1 MIYKGT
7 FYFDKKNHPG
17 ECEIDDNNNIY
28 LTINESSI
36 NGYKKKITGFAGN
49 EYISL
54 YNCFLIGNGIG
65 YYKYRVGHVVKKGI
79 CIKYKNVDFSK
90 HIQSFRFTFN
100 RLDEWLNIKTIIKEK
115 NEIKFNIPNDI
126 LLYNNDKLKI
136 YVKYFEEN
144 CNLTDTSI
152 KNFNIIPYICVSS
165 DYIMSIEK
173 IMIYVQMITR
183 FFALFMG
190 YSSQVRLIK
199 FHKMYKGKNFMG
211 DIEDEVVINTDFSNW
226 YCNHLGYPTFNLRT
240 YYNCISDSIIKIFSK
255 WHDIYFNKSFKEAI
269 NVYYS
274 PYKSHTIEDDFLTIM
289 KCIEKFSYATENIE
303 EKEKKNKA
311 FKNIL
316 QRFYEENKISLEKAM
331 KDNDFKKEYIQN
343 IDNIHE
349 SVANAIVY
357 QYDRRVK
364 LASRIKKIDKNNIM
378 PKRFEYKQ
386 CKKEDSKSNVY
397 DYLANT
403 RNYYTHLNTKDYI
416 LKEEYLP
423 GYVRR
428 LEKIFISNLLF
439 LVIDDEKYVEDVLNK
454 DEYLSIYD
462 NRDI

>member
-1 MIYKGT
+1 MVYKGT

-49 EYISL
+49 EYLSL

-65 YYKYRVGHVVKKGI
+65 YYKYKVGYVVKKGI
-79 CIKYKNVDFSK
+79 CIKYKSVDFSK

-100 RLDEWLNIKTIIKEK
+100 RLDEWLNIKTIIKDE

-126 LLYNNDKLKI
+126 LLYNDDKLKI
-136 YVKYFEEN
+136 YVKYFEED

-152 KNFNIIPYICVSS
+152 KNFNIIPYICIRSV
-165 DYIMSIEK
+165 YVMSIEK
-173 IMIYVQMITR
+173 IMMYVQMITR

-199 FHKMYKGKNFMG
+199 FHKMYNGKNIMG
-211 DIEDEVVINTDFSNW
+211 DIEDEVVINTDFSNC

-240 YYNCISDSIIKIFSK
+240 YYNCIGDSIIEMFSK
-255 WHDIYFNKSFKEAI
+255 WHEIYFNKRYKEAI
-269 NVYYS
+269 NIYYS
-274 PYKSHTIEDDFLTIM
+274 PYKSYTIEDDFLTIM
-289 KCIEKFSYATENIE
+289 KCIEKFSYAADNIK

-316 QRFYEENKISLEKAM
+316 QKFYDENKISLEKAM

-357 QYDRRVK
+357 RYDTRVN
-364 LASRIKKIDKNNIM
+364 LASRIKKIDKNSIM
-378 PKRFEYKQ
+378 AKRFEYKQ
-386 CKKEDSKSNVY
+386 GKKENNEDNVY
-397 DYLANT
+397 DYLANI
-403 RNYYTHLNTKDYI
+403 RNYYTHLDTKEYI

-423 GYVRR
+423 GYIRR
-428 LEKIFISNLLF
+428 LEKIFINNLLL
-439 LVIDDEKYVEDVLNK
+439 LVTDDEKYVKDILSK

-462 NRDI
+462 N

>member
-1 MIYKGT
+1 MIYEGT
-7 FYFDKKNHPG
+7 VCFDKKNHPG
-17 ECEIDDNNNIY
+17 EGEIDDKNNIY
-28 LTINESSI
+28 WKINESSI

-49 EYISL
+49 EYLSL

-65 YYKYRVGHVVKKGI
+65 YYKYKVGYVVKKGI
-79 CIKYKNVDFSK
+79 CIKYKSVDFSK

-100 RLDEWLNIKTIIKEK
+100 RLDEWLNIKTIVKDE

-126 LLYNNDKLKI
+126 LLYNDDKLKI
-136 YVKYFEEN
+136 YVKYFEED

-152 KNFNIIPYICVSS
+152 KNFNIIPYICIRSV
-165 DYIMSIEK
+165 YVMSIEK
-173 IMIYVQMITR
+173 IMMYVQMITR

-199 FHKMYKGKNFMG
+199 FHKMYNGKNIMG
-211 DIEDEVVINTDFSNW
+211 DIEDEVVINTDFSNC

-240 YYNCISDSIIKIFSK
+240 YYNCIGDSIIEMFSK
-255 WHDIYFNKSFKEAI
+255 WHEIYFNKRYKEAI
-269 NVYYS
+269 NIYYS
-274 PYKSHTIEDDFLTIM
+274 PYKSYTIEDDFLTIM
-289 KCIEKFSYATENIE
+289 KCIEKFSYAADNIK
-303 EKEKKNKA
+303 EKEKKNKV

-316 QRFYEENKISLEKAM
+316 QKFYDENKISLEKAM

-357 QYDRRVK
+357 RYDTRVN
-364 LASRIKKIDKNNIM
+364 LASRIKKIDKNSIM
-378 PKRFEYKQ
+378 AKRFEYKQ
-386 CKKEDSKSNVY
+386 CKKENNNYNVY

-403 RNYYTHLNTKDYI
+403 RNYYTHLDTKDYI

-423 GYVRR
+423 GYIRR
-428 LEKIFISNLLF
+428 LEKIFINNLL
-439 LVIDDEKYVEDVLNK
+439 LLITDDEKYVKDILSK

>member
-1 MIYKGT
+1 MVYKGT

-36 NGYKKKITGFAGN
+36 NGYKKKITGFAEN
-49 EYISL
+49 EYLSL

-65 YYKYRVGHVVKKGI
+65 YYKYKVGYVVKKGI
-79 CIKYKNVDFSK
+79 CIKYKSVDFSK

-100 RLDEWLNIKTIIKEK
+100 RLDEWLNIKTIIKDE

-126 LLYNNDKLKI
+126 LLYNDDKLKI
-136 YVKYFEEN
+136 YVKYFEED

-152 KNFNIIPYICVSS
+152 KNFNIIPYICIRSV
-165 DYIMSIEK
+165 YVMSIEK
-173 IMIYVQMITR
+173 IMMYVQMITR

-199 FHKMYKGKNFMG
+199 FHKMYNGKNIIG
-211 DIEDEVVINTDFSNW
+211 DIEDEVVINTDFSNC

-240 YYNCISDSIIKIFSK
+240 YYNCIGDSIIEMFSK
-255 WHDIYFNKSFKEAI
+255 WHEIYFNKRYKEAI
-269 NVYYS
+269 NIYYS
-274 PYKSHTIEDDFLTIM
+274 PYKSYTIEDDFLTIM
-289 KCIEKFSYATENIE
+289 KCIEKFSYAADNIK

-311 FKNIL
+311 FKKIL
-316 QRFYEENKISLEKAM
+316 QKFYDENKISLEKAM

-357 QYDRRVK
+357 RYDTRVN
-364 LASRIKKIDKNNIM
+364 LASRIKKIDKNSIIA
-378 PKRFEYKQ
+378 KRFEYKQ
-386 CKKEDSKSNVY
+386 CKKENNNYNVY

-403 RNYYTHLNTKDYI
+403 RNYYTHLDTKDYI

-423 GYVRR
+423 GYIRR
-428 LEKIFISNLLF
+428 LEKIFINNLLL
-439 LVIDDEKYVEDVLNK
+439 LVTDDEKYVKDILSK